1 MGDLFFIEDASQLDG
16 KILWA
21 AERYRQKYGRAA
33 TLVML
38 HPSLL
43 RSQRQLGSLRLEPR
57 KTVLP
62 SYLWVGEDTQAA
74 TPLAG

>member
-1 MGDLFFIEDASQLDG
+1 MGDLFFIENASQLEG

-43 RSQRQLGSLRLEPR
+43 AKSRRLGSLRLEPR

-62 SYLWVGEDTQAA
+62 SYLWVGEDAA
-74 TPLAG
+74 AMPLAR

>member
-1 MGDLFFIEDASQLDG
+1 MGDLFFIDDSSQLEG

-21 AERYRQKYGRAA
+21 AERYRRKYGHAA
-33 TLVML
+33 NLVMV

-43 RSQRQLGSLRLEPR
+43 TGQPQQLGGLRLEPR

-62 SYLWVGEDTQAA
+62 GYVWVGVDAA
-74 TPLAG
+74 NAPLAG

>member
-1 MGDLFFIEDASQLDG
+1 MGDLFFIEDASQLEG

-43 RSQRQLGSLRLEPR
+43 RNRRRLGSLRLEPR

-62 SYLWVGEDTQAA
+62 SYLWVGEDSPAVM
-74 TPLAG
+74 PLAG